1 MGQQV
6 VMNGVVQC
14 SFGAAPST
22 LVVTPEN
29 KVMVGGVP
37 AATIMDNVAI
47 KNVMPFGM
55 CSSIANPAVASATT
69 AAQGVLTPMPC
80 VPVTPAPWLPGSVTV
95 LIAGKPALNN
105 SCKLMC
111 QWGGVIQINV
121 PGQLQT
127 NVP

>member
-6 VMNGVVQC
+6 VMSGSLQC
-14 SFGAAPST
+14 SFGAAPSS
-22 LVVTPEN
+22 LVITPEN
-29 KVMVGGVP
+29 KVMVNNVP
-37 AATIMDNVAI
+37 AATIMDNVPM
-47 KNVMPFGM
+47 KNIMPFGM
-55 CSSIANPAVASATT
+55 CSSMANPTVSSATA

-80 VPVTPAPWLPGSVTV
+80 VPVTSAPWAPGSPTV

-111 QWGGVIQINV
+111 QWGGVIQINFA
-121 PGQLQT
+121 GQTQT